1 VASKRYSEMIACG
14 RSFSILAEEIL
25 LKEVKETEL
34 FATGRLLDVG
44 CGGKPYLPIFAP
56 RVSYYVGVDI
66 SEDKEFID
74 CRGTAMALPFLSSQF
89 DTVLFTEVLEH
100 VPDPVA
106 ALREIYRVLKPGG
119 RLILSCPHMYWLH
132 EEPLDFYRFTKY
144 GLLELL
150 RRAGDFK
157 IEHLATIG
165 GTLDLVVDLLSK
177 ACYIWLIRGPL
188 PGRMVHHI
196 ISLFQRCYLAFRR
209 NPGTDERLTF
219 GHLLVASKQGP

>member
-1 VASKRYSEMIACG
+1 MIACG
-14 RSFSILAEEIL
+14 RSFSILAEKL
-25 LKEVKETEL
+25 LLDEVQKASV
-34 FATGRLLDVG
+34 FSTGRLLDVG
-44 CGGKPYLPIFAP
+44 CGVKPYLPIFAP
-56 RVSYYVGVDI
+56 KVSTYIGVDI
-66 SEDKEFID
+66 DEHRRAID
-74 CRGTAMALPFLSSQF
+74 CRGAATALPFLSNQF

-100 VPDPVA
+100 VPDPVLA
-106 ALREIYRVLKPGG
+106 IKEIYRVLRPGG
-119 RLILSCPHMYWLH
+119 KLILSAPQVYWLH

-188 PGRMVHHI
+188 PARIVHRI
-196 ISLFQRCYLAFRR
+196 IGVLQRCYLAFRG
-209 NPGTDERLTF
+209 NPGADKRMTL
-219 GHLLVASKQGP
+219 GHLLVASKQDLTP